1 MEARPFLRLLVRSGQ
16 GRIGR
21 QAWWIVS
28 ARLSTLPMRSM
39 NPGPSAV
46 ERHWLRLTLAD
57 RPAARRRVSV
67 LLRARIP
74 PIPPD
79 LRDAF
84 ATYVAGVIAASLFFA

>member
-1 MEARPFLRLLVRSGQ
+1 MRLLARFGQ
-16 GRIGR
+16 GRTGR

-57 RPAARRRVSV
+57 GPAARRGVSA
-67 LLRARIP
+67 LLRTRIP
-74 PIPPD
+74 AIPRD

-84 ATYVAGVIAASLFFA
+84 ATYVAGVIAAGLFFA

>member
-1 MEARPFLRLLVRSGQ
+1 MRFRLRSGQ
-16 GRIGR
+16 GRTGR

-28 ARLSTLPMRSM
+28 ARLSTLPMRPM

-57 RPAARRRVSV
+57 RPAARRRLSV
-67 LLRARIP
+67 LLYARTP